1 MARMTIPLSVQEI
14 KSATPREKAYKL
26 FDGEGLYLEV
36 PPKQRKRWR
45 LKYRFNGKE
54 KLLSLGNYPDVSL
67 KSARNKKAE
76 LKELIASGI
85 DPSQLKKEEKELVIQ
100 KEEEA
105 LNTFESSARAYI
117 EHLRP
122 DRNEAYWNRVENAF
136 ERDIFPI
143 IGKMNMN
150 DIKAKNI
157 IQVLQAIQN
166 RGAIETA
173 NRLFSQISNVF
184 KYAVSHEKADRN
196 PCNDMDKKHI
206 LKTAQ
211 TKHYATITED
221 KMIGKLLYDINKY
234 TGDYLVR
241 MALSLAPY
249 VAVRPYNIRYAR
261 WADIDFDTRLWRIPL
276 EDMKTDREHLI
287 PLTDTTIKILQEVQ
301 QLSGEDE
308 YVFPSSRNA
317 NTPFGDTTLN
327 KALRRMGYTG
337 DKLVTHGFRAMFSTI
352 ANEQSGFRTEVIEV
366 QLAHNIG
373 TEVSRAY
380 NRALYLQERKDLM
393 QWWSD
398 YLDEQK
404 RNYIKEITLLQESR
418 QS

>member
-1 MARMTIPLSVQEI
+1 MARMTTILSDKEI
-14 KSATPREKAYKL
+14 RAAIPREKAYKL
-26 FDGEGLYLEV
+26 FDGQGLFLEV

-45 LKYRFNGKE
+45 LKYRFDRKE

-67 KSARNKKAE
+67 KSARIKRAE
-76 LKELIASGI
+76 LKELLASGI
-85 DPSQLKKEEKELVIQ
+85 DPSQLKKEKKELATQ
-100 KEEEA
+100 KQEEVV
-105 LNTFESSARAYI
+105 NTFENSARAYI

-136 ERDIFPI
+136 ERDIFPL
-143 IGKMNMN
+143 IGKMNIK
-150 DIKAKNI
+150 DIKAKNV

-206 LKTAQ
+206 LKTTQ

-221 KMIGKLLYDINKY
+221 EMIGKLLYDINKY

-241 MALSLAPY
+241 MALSFAPY
-249 VAVRPYNIRYAR
+249 VAVRPYNLRYAR
-261 WADIDFDTRLWRIPL
+261 WNDIDFDARLWRIPL

-287 PLTDTTIKILQEVQ
+287 PLTDSTIKILQEVQ

-337 DKLVTHGFRAMFSTI
+337 DKLVTHGFRAMFSTVT
-352 ANEQSGFRTEVIEV
+352 NEQSGFRTEVIET

-380 NRALYLQERKDLM
+380 NRAHYLQERKDLM

-398 YLDEQK
+398 YLDKQIRTYK
-404 RNYIKEITLLQESR
+404 ANIIVKK
-418 QS
+418 

>member
-1 MARMTIPLSVQEI
+1 MARMTTPLSDKEI
-14 KSATPREKAYKL
+14 RAATPREKAYKL

-76 LKELIASGI
+76 LKELLASGI
-85 DPSQLKKEEKELVIQ
+85 DPSQLKKEEKELVMQ
-100 KEEEA
+100 KQEEV

-143 IGKMNMN
+143 IGKMNIN
-150 DIKAKNI
+150 EVRAKDIIA
-157 IQVLQAIQN
+157 VLQSIQN

-173 NRLFSQISNVF
+173 NRLFTQISSVF
-184 KYAVSHEKADRN
+184 KYAVSHGNAERN
-196 PCNDMDKKHI
+196 PCADMDKKHV
-206 LKTAQ
+206 LKATQ
-211 TKHYATITED
+211 TKHYATITDD

-241 MALSLAPY
+241 MALSFAPY
-249 VAVRPYNIRYAR
+249 VAVRPGNIRHAR
-261 WADIDFDTRLWRIPL
+261 WKDIDFDTKLWRIPL
-276 EDMKTDREHLI
+276 DDMKSDREHLV
-287 PLTDTTIKILQEVQ
+287 PLTETTIRILREVK
-301 QLSGEDE
+301 QLTGENE
-308 YVFPSSRNA
+308 YIFPSSRNA
-317 NTPFGDTTLN
+317 NHPFSDTTLN
-327 KALRRMGYTG
+327 KALRRMGYDG
-337 DKLVTHGFRAMFSTI
+337 NKLVAHGFRAMFSTVT
-352 ANEQSGFRTEVIEV
+352 NEQSGFRTEVIEM
-366 QLAHNIG
+366 QLAHKVGN
-373 TEVSRAY
+373 EVSRAY
-380 NRALYLQERKDLM
+380 NRALYLKERRDLM

-398 YLDEQK
+398 YLDEQLRQYILK
-404 RNYIKEITLLQESR
+404 RK
-418 QS
+418 